1 MIKNENGRSMVEM
14 LGVLAIIGVLS
25 VAGIASYTMAMN
37 KYKSNEIL
45 NLASQAVIL
54 AQTYNG
60 GEGIKVETNHTTLGL
75 SLTGT
80 PVSALKVTPPSGNTK
95 YTVTVTTTADKACEM
110 AQENSGSIYTVA
122 CS

>member
-1 MIKNENGRSMVEM
+1 MMNNENGRSMVEM

-25 VAGIASYTMAMN
+25 VAGIAGYTMAMN

-60 GEGIKVETNHTTLGL
+60 GEGIDSEKSYTQLGL
-75 SLTGT
+75 
-80 PVSALKVTPPSGNTK
+80 
-95 YTVTVTTTADKACEM
+95 TVTAPVTSLSVAPGSNGKYDVTVITSADKACEM
-110 AQENSGSIYTVA
+110 AQENAGTLYTIT